1 MNGGHGFDETL
12 LGHVRL
18 SFVVA
23 SSVVAMYA
31 IDLIAEPVS
40 MRVACDVFHAEWALV
55 CSE

>member
-1 MNGGHGFDETL
+1 MVAMGLTGRCWVTYG
-12 LGHVRL
+12 L

-31 IDLIAEPVS
+31 IDLIVQPVS